1 MDLYLWTVWLFNALT
16 LTFFSHINY
25 RCGGWVVF
33 ATMVSLVSN
42 RWRHWTPFIVKS
54 FLFLVLVPLG
64 FFLLFFKGSLCL
76 LGCVRGPLRF
86 VGVSFHAPWYPFI
99 SALPPWGLF
108 KDDITRD
115 SSRGHSRILWHL
127 LGDPPD
133 VSWDRLKNSHPWPL
147 KTLARN
153 SFGILHLSTGISLG
167 VVSMSV
173 GILSW
178 FLDSAGFFQGGV
190 TRDPPGSPEI
200 VFISS
205 GIYPGSLELW

>member
-1 MDLYLWTVWLFNALT
+1 M
-16 LTFFSHINY
+16 
-25 RCGGWVVF
+25 
-33 ATMVSLVSN
+33 
-42 RWRHWTPFIVKS
+42 
-54 FLFLVLVPLG
+54 
-64 FFLLFFKGSLCL
+64 
-76 LGCVRGPLRF
+76 GCVHGPLRF
-86 VGVSFHAPWYPFI
+86 LGVSFHAPWYPFI

-153 SFGILHLSTGISLG
+153 SFGILHLYTGISLG

-178 FLDSAGFFQGGV
+178 FLDSDGFFQGVLLGILPGLQRSSLCLQGSIQGPLSSGRCFF
-190 TRDPPGSPEI
+190 RDPSPVFWDNYWIPIGPHGWMLLGILPGSPGI
-200 VFISS
+200 VFHVFRDLSRA
-205 GIYPGSLELW
+205 PWNF